1 MSGGFFHVQKGEVM
15 SRKNKKRDPPEKW
28 ESRSEHERF
37 IRILESMYESP
48 AFISLPANSVRLYLI
63 LKNEYRGNYTGNKIV
78 CTYDTIVAHGISR
91 NTIRPNLRILE
102 ALGFIVM
109 EEGTLMREAS
119 IYHFSDKWKE
129 ISDIK
134 TAKQIVKE
142 VRKQVQWEKD
152 KRQELCQTYGDK

>member
-1 MSGGFFHVQKGEVM
+1 M

-37 IRILESMYESP
+37 VRIFESMYESP

>member
-1 MSGGFFHVQKGEVM
+1 MS
-15 SRKNKKRDPPEKW
+15 
-28 ESRSEHERF
+28 
-37 IRILESMYESP
+37 
-48 AFISLPANSVRLYLI
+48 
-63 LKNEYRGNYTGNKIV
+63 
-78 CTYDTIVAHGISR
+78 HGISR

-102 ALGFIVM
+102 ALGFIVI

-134 TAKQIVKE
+134 TAKHIVKE

-152 KRQELCQTYGDK
+152 NRKELSQTYGDK